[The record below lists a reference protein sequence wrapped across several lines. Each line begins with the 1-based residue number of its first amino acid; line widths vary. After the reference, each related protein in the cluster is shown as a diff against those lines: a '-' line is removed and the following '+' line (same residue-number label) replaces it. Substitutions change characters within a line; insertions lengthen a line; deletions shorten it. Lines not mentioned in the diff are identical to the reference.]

1 MDDLLLELQQ
11 PITISEG
18 GRLKAITKQ
27 EALLIT
33 LAKQSLEGNT
43 KAWDLVWAISKHYE
57 LDQEPDKYLR
67 SFRERSAAELKRPL
81 KRVGEGR
88 SGWIAGLDQQAAG
101 STARRNGLDGMA
113 RWCRPQIAM
122 ASSLAMRGGVAA
134 LGAWSRP
141 SASREP
147 GLRST
152 ASGCQGTPGR
162 LHRCAVAE
170 YGHTLRSPCLP

>member
-1 MDDLLLELQQ
+1 M
-11 PITISEG
+11 
-18 GRLKAITKQ
+18 
-27 EALLIT
+27 
-33 LAKQSLEGNT
+33 
-43 KAWDLVWAISKHYE
+43 
-57 LDQEPDKYLR
+57 
-67 SFRERSAAELKRPL
+67 
-81 KRVGEGR
+81 
-88 SGWIAGLDQQAAG
+88 LDQQAAG

-113 RWCRPQIAM
+113 PWYRPQIAM
-122 ASSLAMRGGVAA
+122 ASSLGMRGGVAA

-170 YGHTLRSPCLP
+170 YGHTVTVLTLRDRKEGSCEMAVLLGRGRT